1 MRGVA
6 FASVVAVAQASLPLT
21 WTDCSDDSYLVKLQ
35 TVTPDILTQGETT
48 TITGTGILSK
58 EILAGE
64 GITASASIQAS
75 VIDCI
80 GDASVGKKCNFPL
93 DMGSLEFLG
102 MQKPYKAGEIP
113 VNVDLKISRLLPATL
128 LKTTTKVTAK
138 GAESGNTV
146 FCLEV
151 FTVRSP
157 DSHLGVGILDVTWS
171 DCGDADTKAV
181 VHDLQPPQLKQGS
194 VQHIVGTGTLA
205 EDVDEEIRFEVDMS
219 VAFLGCTG
227 DGVAGKK
234 CEFPLDQGYIEFKG
248 IEEPLAAGEQSIDVD
263 LKLTKIV
270 PDGSKTTTHVTAV
283 TASGDKLFCLDVFTC
298 ENDKCEDIAVAV

>member
-1 MRGVA
+1 M
-6 FASVVAVAQASLPLT
+6 
-21 WTDCSDDSYLVKLQ
+21 
-35 TVTPDILTQGETT
+35 GE
-48 TITGTGILSK
+48 
-58 EILAGE
+58 EGE
-64 GITASASIQAS
+64 GITFASSMEAS
-75 VIDCI
+75 VIDCHA
-80 GDASVGKKCNFPL
+80 DMSVGKKYNFPM
-93 DMGSLEFLG
+93 DMGSLEVL
-102 MQKPYKAGEIP
+102 PLASPLKAGEIP
-113 VNVDLKISRLLPATL
+113 MAFDLKISRLLPATL
-128 LKTTTKVTAK
+128 STTTTKVTGIGK
-138 GAESGNTV
+138 TSGNKV
-146 FCLEV
+146 FCTEV

-205 EDVDEEIRFEVDMS
+205 EDVDEDIRFEVDMS

-248 IEEPLAAGEQSIDVD
+248 IEEPLAACEQSIDVD